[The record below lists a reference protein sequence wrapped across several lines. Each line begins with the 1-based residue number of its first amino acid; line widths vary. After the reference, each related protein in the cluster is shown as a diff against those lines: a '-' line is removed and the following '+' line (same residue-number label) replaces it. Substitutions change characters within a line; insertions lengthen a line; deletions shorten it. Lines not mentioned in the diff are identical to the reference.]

1 MGVVKASVGV
11 RSKNGG
17 YLSPQ
22 YGRHDFLTYV
32 VAIPSAD
39 INTFTTNVVP
49 ANDPGYDEANALGWV
64 TLGELPRLA
73 KADRD
78 ESVVPAVNAAG
89 FYPHLRKGLKKVL
102 RAGELKLF
110 QH

>member
-1 MGVVKASVGV
+1 M
-11 RSKNGG
+11 SKQVLESALKTVAI
-17 YLSPQ
+17 YPRQ

-39 INTFTTNVVP
+39 ISTFTTNIVP

-89 FYPHLRKGLKKVL
+89 FYPHLRKGLKKGL
-102 RAGELKLF
+102 AGR
-110 QH
+110 